1 MKKLLIGTVAVLVL
15 ALAGL
20 AAFLATFDINRYKAD
35 IIDLVKQQ
43 TGRDFDIAGPL
54 KLEISLQPAIAA
66 QGVRVGNAAWDAGHD
81 MISVQGLK
89 ARTALLPLL
98 HGQLQIK
105 SLEINGARILLERD
119 AKGIGN
125 WVFTGGTTGRAG
137 KAAVGSNSALP
148 VPDLQQISI
157 DDAVIRYL
165 PGKSGKGQAFAVKHL
180 KIAAQGAS
188 SPVSVDLSAVYNK
201 LPIDMKG
208 TLAPL
213 STFRAN
219 RPYAIKLDGRLG
231 KATLALEGSVG
242 KPASF
247 EDIKAKVSISADSL
261 ASLGGIAGQALPAL
275 RPVSLAATIAPVKGG
290 YKLQEVKATLG
301 HSELA
306 GDAELHL
313 GGARPRIIARIQ
325 SPMLDLAEMLPA
337 SDGHKS
343 KRVFST
349 DPLNLEALSLIDGQ
363 MDFDIC
369 RLRTASIELVDVK
382 GKGVLKNGALV
393 LDPLHAGI
401 AGGKLDG
408 RIALSPAARKNGK
421 VILLDT
427 RVRIKG
433 LLPGKLPK
441 FADKH
446 LVDGAPTDID
456 ATIKGS
462 GTSLAGIMGTANGKF
477 VAKIGA
483 GKLNSKAANIAGTD
497 ILNMLQMLNPLA
509 SHQSE
514 THLRCA
520 VTNFDIRNGT
530 AATHTGIA
538 MQTDQLNVV
547 GGGTIDLK
555 TEAID
560 IAAKPQPRQGV
571 GVNLAGLSD
580 FVHLGGTLS
589 DPKPVADAAGIAKTG
604 AKVGLAFATGGLSLL
619 AQGLF
624 DRATADD
631 DVCAIALGTKPL
643 PKSTQNSAANKD
655 QSVIDKTTTATKN
668 AAEGV
673 GNAVK
678 GVFQGLF
685 GK

>member
-1 MKKLLIGTVAVLVL
+1 M
-15 ALAGL
+15 
-20 AAFLATFDINRYKAD
+20 
-35 IIDLVKQQ
+35 
-43 TGRDFDIAGPL
+43 
-54 KLEISLQPAIAA
+54 
-66 QGVRVGNAAWDAGHD
+66 
-81 MISVQGLK
+81 
-89 ARTALLPLL
+89 
-98 HGQLQIK
+98 
-105 SLEINGARILLERD
+105 
-119 AKGIGN
+119 
-125 WVFTGGTTGRAG
+125 
-137 KAAVGSNSALP
+137 
-148 VPDLQQISI
+148 
-157 DDAVIRYL
+157 
-165 PGKSGKGQAFAVKHL
+165 
-180 KIAAQGAS
+180 
-188 SPVSVDLSAVYNK
+188 
-201 LPIDMKG
+201 
-208 TLAPL
+208 
-213 STFRAN
+213 
-219 RPYAIKLDGRLG
+219 
-231 KATLALEGSVG
+231 
-242 KPASF
+242 
-247 EDIKAKVSISADSL
+247 
-261 ASLGGIAGQALPAL
+261 
-275 RPVSLAATIAPVKGG
+275 
-290 YKLQEVKATLG
+290 
-301 HSELA
+301 
-306 GDAELHL
+306 
-313 GGARPRIIARIQ
+313 
-325 SPMLDLAEMLPA
+325 
-337 SDGHKS
+337 
-343 KRVFST
+343 
-349 DPLNLEALSLIDGQ
+349 
-363 MDFDIC
+363 
-369 RLRTASIELVDVK
+369 
-382 GKGVLKNGALV
+382 
-393 LDPLHAGI
+393 
-401 AGGKLDG
+401 
-408 RIALSPAARKNGK
+408 
-421 VILLDT
+421 
-427 RVRIKG
+427 RIKG

-456 ATIKGS
+456 VTIKGS

-538 MQTDQLNVV
+538 MQTDQLNVI

-571 GVNLAGLSD
+571 GVNLAGFSD